1 MGLRVSLHGRFA
13 AFPRPFWLLIAGTFI
28 YLVGYDLG
36 YPYETI
42 YLHHSLGLSLT
53 TIGLMLGLP
62 LLAGLPMMIVG
73 GALADRYGRLPVLRL
88 GICASATLFAGLA
101 LAGQLW
107 QLVLFVA
114 FEAACGWTMF
124 STANSAMIAD
134 LTPAKQRARAYSLSR
149 VAVSSGMVVG
159 PLCGSL
165 LLRLGAGFR
174 TLFACGSAL
183 CLVFLVFSLLMFTET
198 RPAPLPSADSRS
210 AWAGY
215 RRVLSDRRF
224 LSLCAV
230 TLLPL
235 YGFGQLWVTFPI
247 ALHERLGVS
256 AASWGLL
263 ITLYALAI
271 VLFQYPLVRRLER
284 YDKTA
289 LMAAGS
295 ALVGVGMGGAAL
307 LMRSWPIVVFMLL
320 VSLGVMLLIPI
331 SATVVA
337 EMAPAS
343 LRGRYMGAW
352 TLAWTLGTALGPTL
366 GGPLMD
372 LLGVRGAYMLVLA
385 CGLAGSGL
393 FLVRGRCL
401 AAPAVTRPSS

>member
-1 MGLRVSLHGRFA
+1 
-13 AFPRPFWLLIAGTFI
+13 
-28 YLVGYDLG
+28 
-36 YPYETI
+36 
-42 YLHHSLGLSLT
+42 
-53 TIGLMLGLP
+53 
-62 LLAGLPMMIVG
+62 
-73 GALADRYGRLPVLRL
+73 
-88 GICASATLFAGLA
+88 
-101 LAGQLW
+101 
-107 QLVLFVA
+107 
-114 FEAACGWTMF
+114 MF
-124 STANSAMIAD
+124 TTANNAMIAD
-134 LTPAKQRARAYSLSR
+134 LTAPQERARAYSLSR

-174 TLFACGSAL
+174 TLFAGGSAL
-183 CLVFLVFSLLMFTET
+183 CLAFLVFSLLTFTET
-198 RPAPLPSADSRS
+198 KPAPLPSAHSRS

-215 RRVLSDRRF
+215 RLVLSDRRF

-247 ALHERLGVS
+247 ALHERLGLS

-271 VLFQYPLVRRLER
+271 VLLQYPLVRRLER
-284 YDKTA
+284 YDKTT

-295 ALVGVGMGGAAL
+295 AFVGVGMGGAAL

-331 SATVVA
+331 SAAAVS

-352 TLAWTLGTALGPTL
+352 TLAWTAGTALGPTV
-366 GGPLMD
+366 GGPVMD
-372 LLGVRGAYMLVLA
+372 LLGIRGAYLLVLA
-385 CGLAGSGL
+385 CGLAGGGL
-393 FLVRGRCL
+393 FLVRGRWL
-401 AAPAVTRPSS
+401 AAPVLVPPSS

>member
-1 MGLRVSLHGRFA
+1 MGLRISLQGRSA

-28 YLVGYDLG
+28 YLVGYDVG

-42 YLHHSLGLSLT
+42 YLHHTLGLSLT

-62 LLAGLPMMIVG
+62 LYAGLPMMVVG

-101 LAGQLW
+101 LVGQLW
-107 QLVLFVA
+107 QVVALIA

-124 STANSAMIAD
+124 QTANSAMVAD
-134 LTPAKQRARAYSLSR
+134 LTPPQQRARAYSVSR
-149 VAVSSGMVVG
+149 VAVSCGMVLG
-159 PLCGSL
+159 PLGGSL
-165 LLRLGAGFR
+165 LLRLGIGFR

-183 CLVFLVFSLLMFTET
+183 CMVFLLFSLLAFTESK
-198 RPAPLPSADSRS
+198 PAPIAGAATGS

-215 RRVLSDRRF
+215 RLVLADRRF

-230 TLLPL
+230 TALPL

-247 ALHERLGVS
+247 ALHERLGIS

-263 ITLYALAI
+263 ITIYALAI
-271 VLFQYPLVRRLER
+271 VVLQYPLVRRLER
-284 YDKTA
+284 YDKTI

-295 ALVGVGMGGAAL
+295 ACVGLGMGGATL
-307 LMRSWPIVVFMLL
+307 LMRSWPIVCFMLL
-320 VSLGVMLLIPI
+320 CSLGVILLIPI
-331 SATVVA
+331 SATVVS
-337 EMAPAS
+337 EMAPVS

-352 TLAWTLGTALGPTL
+352 TLAWTAGTALGPTV
-366 GGPLMD
+366 GGPVMD
-372 LLGVRGAYMLVLA
+372 LLGVRGAYLLVLA

-393 FLVRGRCL
+393 FLVRGRRL
-401 AAPAVTRPSS
+401 AATAVTRLSG

>member
-28 YLVGYDLG
+28 YLVGYDIG

-42 YLHHSLGLSLT
+42 YLHRTLGLSLT

-62 LLAGLPMMIVG
+62 LFAGLPMMVVG

-101 LAGQLW
+101 LASQLW
-107 QLVLFVA
+107 QLVAFIA

-124 STANSAMIAD
+124 QTANNAMVAD
-134 LTPAKQRARAYSLSR
+134 LTPPQQRARAYSLSR

-159 PLCGSL
+159 PFCGSL

-183 CLVFLVFSLLMFTET
+183 CLVFLVFSLLRFAET
-198 RPAPLPSADSRS
+198 RPARLPGVDSVSAR
-210 AWAGY
+210 AGY
-215 RRVLSDRRF
+215 RLVLADRRF

-230 TLLPL
+230 TALPL

-247 ALHERLGVS
+247 ALHERLGLS

-284 YDKTA
+284 YDKTL

-295 ALVGVGMGGAAL
+295 AFVGLGMGGAAL
-307 LMRSWPIVVFMLL
+307 LMRSWPIVLFMLL

-331 SATVVA
+331 SATVVS
-337 EMAPAS
+337 EMAPVS

-352 TLAWTLGTALGPTL
+352 TLAWTAGTALGPTV
-366 GGPLMD
+366 GGPVMD
-372 LLGVRGAYMLVLA
+372 LLGVRGAYLLVLA
-385 CGLAGSGL
+385 CGLVGSGL
-393 FLVRGRCL
+393 FLARGRWL
-401 AAPAVTRPSS
+401 PTPVVTHASS